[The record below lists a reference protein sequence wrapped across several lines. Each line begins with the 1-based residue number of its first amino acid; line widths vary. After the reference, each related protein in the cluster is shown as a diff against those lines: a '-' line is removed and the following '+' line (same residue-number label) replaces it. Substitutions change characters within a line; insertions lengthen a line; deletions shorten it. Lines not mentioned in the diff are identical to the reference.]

1 MEGLAEILSQLKT
14 MANNT
19 SELLKSLQTANETMV
34 LNRNELLELED
45 VIQQSGLTNE
55 MVVRRNGLE
64 RDIETQNRQIGALR
78 EKLLNGHQ
86 EAIRKFVQVQMAIS
100 GKLNDVSLLI
110 QGLRLN
116 RAFSEKKNHA

>member
-19 SELLKSLQTANETMV
+19 SDLLKSLQTANETMV

-64 RDIETQNRQIGALR
+64 RDIETQKRQIGALR

-100 GKLNDVSLLI
+100 GKLNDVSLFI

-116 RAFSEKKNHA
+116 CEFSEEKHE

>member
-19 SELLKSLQTANETMV
+19 SDLLKSLQTANETMV

-64 RDIETQNRQIGALR
+64 RDIETQKRQIGALR

-86 EAIRKFVQVQMAIS
+86 EAIRKFSQVQMAIS
-100 GKLNDVSLLI
+100 GKLNDVSLYT
-110 QGLRLN
+110 
-116 RAFSEKKNHA
+116 A